1 MSLRRVQTEV
11 LRWAKAQM
19 GLNMQAPTGM
29 STRTL
34 VADGSKRREP
44 QSLAL
49 VIQVLLEAVLRRQ
62 EVGEKRAEDPRP
74 PLAEMGGN
82 PGRKALEVRIAA
94 VEEEAGVE
102 GGADKYTP
110 TSS

>member
-1 MSLRRVQTEV
+1 
-11 LRWAKAQM
+11 
-19 GLNMQAPTGM
+19 M

-44 QSLAL
+44 QSLAR
-49 VIQVLLEAVLRRQ
+49 VIRAPREAVPRPP
-62 EVGEKRAEDPRP
+62 EVGEAKKKAEDPRP

-82 PGRKALEVRIAA
+82 PGRKVLEVRIAA
-94 VEEEAGVE
+94 AEEEAGAE
-102 GGADKYTP
+102 GGAGESIP